1 MLVDQTTNEIYIPLN
16 DMLPEQ
22 TGKLEM
28 ANSILSEEAVL
39 GMSRRLSKE
48 LGINRI
54 KEWRKF
60 SRSESSRKFIK
71 ITRQLK

>member
-39 GMSRRLSKE
+39 GISRRLSKE
-48 LGINRI
+48 LEIIRI
-54 KEWRKF
+54 KKGRNSVVEKVVRNLVK
-60 SRSESSRKFIK
+60 
-71 ITRQLK
+71 

>member
-48 LGINRI
+48 LEIIRI
-54 KEWRKF
+54 KKGKIF
-60 SRSESSRKFIK
+60 SR
-71 ITRQLK
+71 

>member
-60 SRSESSRKFIK
+60 SR
-71 ITRQLK
+71 